1 MKTIQKK
8 SKRDFDSEEQIA
20 EKLKFREKYGQLPD
34 FLRRPTV
41 YFEKEPALSFTFGAV
56 LSFFVFVFY
65 YFLFLRPETL
75 FDFVADFV
83 SNRIGETGEIGELPI
98 FKSAILFIKSI
109 ETILLILL
117 FFFFL
122 PFIYYNEK
130 HQRKIESA
138 EEKIPPLL
146 RDLSDLISGGLTLQ
160 EALVELSMAESV
172 RSPNRQI
179 NRQINRQKMSDPFFE
194 EIRLIGMKMRSGIPF
209 EMCLEDL
216 GKRYDSELIQK
227 AASVIDAAEKSGGK
241 MALSLDAA
249 AFDLQEAVN
258 LKKERSSKQN
268 VYGTVL
274 FLSFFLFIGIM
285 ILLIR
290 RFESMSVLTS
300 QTISQSSVFEM
311 TIIIYHMLL
320 IQSIFSGAAVGKFTK
335 GKIAVG
341 LKYSF
346 GMLFAVEISFWAAG
360 VFP

>member
-1 MKTIQKK
+1 MKTIPKK
-8 SKRDFDSEEQIA
+8 SKRGFDSEEQIA
-20 EKLKFREKYGQLPD
+20 EKLKFREKYGWLLD

-109 ETILLILL
+109 ETILLIL
-117 FFFFL
+117 FFSFFL

-179 NRQINRQKMSDPFFE
+179 NRQKMSDSFFE